1 MLPELGGAGGG
12 TEEERTGAAID
23 EPLIEQEKGRRDR
36 EREKGRRREGK
47 KISKSAY
54 MCTCTC
60 ICTIQCC
67 YISSTNLISD
77 EIIIIIIIIII
88 IKMVNFLRPLDYI
101 IT

>member
-1 MLPELGGAGGG
+1 MYCIYTLPGGARGFLVLPELEGAGGG

-36 EREKGRRREGK
+36 EREKGRRDGEREKGRREGK

-60 ICTIQCC
+60 ICT
-67 YISSTNLISD
+67 
-77 EIIIIIIIIII
+77 
-88 IKMVNFLRPLDYI
+88 M
-101 IT
+101 